1 MIARAFVRARS
12 VEVTAI
18 LDTLVAL
25 GQAAREGQGYRA

>member
-1 MIARAFVRARS
+1 

-25 GQAAREGQGYRA
+25 GQAALQDQGYRI